1 MHGHNP
7 QNQYNNQYPVYM
19 PNNMQFQGYSQ
30 HLPNSQQF
38 SQPKYHGNMPPQ
50 GQQYNQ
56 QQINQKG
63 NNN

>member
-1 MHGHNP
+1 
-7 QNQYNNQYPVYM
+7 M